1 MNTDNIKI
9 PEDLMNNVEKKLRK
23 HVENKKKKIYK
34 RIIAAVLSLA
44 IIIPASAYAYDKYY
58 KDIIFEQEIDLA
70 RQNNNIT
77 KVNKVFKYKNVEF
90 NFKEIIADETG
101 IEIIY
106 DVSDPRYSISTFSLS
121 LRDAEGNSKER
132 EWKVGYTMPQSNP
145 GNKEKM
151 VYINTN
157 GDAINYMKNNP
168 ITLNIHKISYDNSND
183 KIKLTKNNKYEVD
196 WNLKMKIPI
205 QKVETIP
212 INKEYKTD
220 VGILKLKSLKKGAL
234 KTIIVYDMETNPSV
248 KDVVNISPLF
258 SVRLD
263 KEYTSN
269 LDRSIEKDFERSYYN
284 SGNSEEFR
292 SIYYENI
299 NEIGIRLVGLRVE
312 YSFCEP
318 KKYKVIED
326 KLPMEFDFNGE
337 KFKIISVEDKK
348 DHKQYKVEYQKEN
361 RVYNKVE
368 LNFGGGG
375 QLEYERVTFK
385 DQAHRDK
392 IYKSLSKK
400 VPNLD
405 SIYDPYIPGT
415 HMGID
420 TGVVEQKANA
430 QNKNSTEFE
439 IEYATRT
446 FLYDTD
452 EIVIKP

>member
-9 PEDLMNNVEKKLRK
+9 PENLMNNVEKKLRK
-23 HVENKKKKIYK
+23 HVKDKKKKIYK

-44 IIIPASAYAYDKYY
+44 IILPASAYAYDKYY

-106 DVSDPRYSISTFSLS
+106 DVSDPRYSIATFSLS

-145 GNKEKM
+145 ENNEKM

-168 ITLNIHKISYDNSND
+168 VTLNIHKISYDNSND

-196 WNLKMKIPI
+196 WNLKMKVPI
-205 QKVETIP
+205 QRVETIP

-220 VGILKLKSLKKGAL
+220 VGTLKLKSLKKGAL
-234 KTIIVYDMETNPSV
+234 KSIILYDINLNPSV
-248 KDVVNISPLF
+248 KDVMMIQPLF
-258 SVRLD
+258 SIRLD

-269 LDRSIEKDFERSYYN
+269 LDRAIERDFERSYCN
-284 SGNSEEFR
+284 FGNSEEFR

-312 YSFCEP
+312 YSFFEP

-337 KFKIISVEDKK
+337 NFKIISVEDKK
-348 DHKQYKVEYQKEN
+348 DHKQYTVEYQKEN
-361 RVYNKVE
+361 RIYNKFEVS
-368 LNFGGGG
+368 FGGGG
-375 QLEYERVTFK
+375 RFEYEKVTFK

-392 IYKSLSKK
+392 IYNSLSQR

-405 SIYDPYIPGT
+405 SIYNPSIPDVRI
-415 HMGID
+415 GID
-420 TGVVEQKANA
+420 TGVVEQKANV
-430 QNKNSTEFE
+430 QDKNRTEFE

-452 EIVIKP
+452 EVIIKP

>member
-1 MNTDNIKI
+1 MNTDNIKV
-9 PEDLMNNVEKKLRK
+9 PENLMDNVEKKLRE
-23 HVENKKKKIYK
+23 HVENKKKRVHKYVV
-34 RIIAAVLSLA
+34 AAVLTLA
-44 IIIPASAYAYDKYY
+44 FILPVSVYAYNKYY
-58 KDIIFEQEIDLA
+58 KDILFEQEIDLA
-70 RQNNNIT
+70 RQNNNTI

-106 DVSDPRYSISTFSLS
+106 DVSDPKYSIPMSSLS
-121 LRDAEGNSKER
+121 LRDAKGNSKES
-132 EWKVGYTMPQSNP
+132 EWKLGYTMPQSNP
-145 GNKEKM
+145 ENKEKM

-168 ITLNIHKISYDNSND
+168 VTLNIHKISYDNSND

-220 VGILKLKSLKKGAL
+220 VGTLKLKSLKKGAL
-234 KTIIVYDMETNPSV
+234 KTIIVYDIEANPSA
-248 KDVVNISPLF
+248 KDVVNIRPLF

-269 LDRSIEKDFERSYYN
+269 LDRSIDRDFERSYYN
-284 SGNSEEFR
+284 LGNSEEFR

-299 NEIGIRLVGLRVE
+299 NEIGIRLVGLRVD
-312 YSFCEP
+312 YSFSEP

-337 KFKIISVEDKK
+337 KFKIVSVEDKK
-348 DHKQYKVEYQKEN
+348 DHKQYTVEYQKEN
-361 RVYNKVE
+361 KIYNKFEV
-368 LNFGGGG
+368 NFGGGG
-375 QLEYERVTFK
+375 RFEYERVTFK
-385 DQAHRDK
+385 DQAQRDK

-400 VPNLD
+400 VLNLD
-405 SIYDPYIPGT
+405 SIYYPYIPGAFD
-415 HMGID
+415 GID
-420 TGVVEQKANA
+420 EAVVSQKANA